1 MYDEYRGYL
10 FGQLDARE
18 GDPAPDWKSK
28 LEWLTTLTPPFGK
41 NPPPGQ
47 VTPADAPHHGITI
60 MIDGGGN
67 ARGRI
72 WLPTDDYVESGGN
85 RWYTHEMQVIADGP
99 SGGIVWAWQDK
110 GGASVRSFS
119 GSPVQPPVQ
128 PPGGGGGGGGGLTEE
143 DVRRMID
150 EALAP
155 IYAEAVFY
163 GMKVGLKTQ
172 EWDGKEGR
180 MVSARRDV
188 KNTPLYANQD
198 HTGNFETFTVKRGE

>member
-1 MYDEYRGYL
+1 MYDEYRAYL
-10 FGQLDARE
+10 FNQLGARE
-18 GDPAPDWKSK
+18 GDPAPNWKVQ
-28 LEWLTTLTPPFGK
+28 LETLTQLNPPFGK

-60 MIDGGGN
+60 MIDAGNN

-85 RWYTHEMQVIADGP
+85 KWYTHEMQVIADGP

-119 GSPVQPPVQ
+119 GGAVQPPIQ
-128 PPGGGGGGGGGLTEE
+128 PPPSGGTGLTEE
-143 DVRRMID
+143 DVRRMIE
-150 EALAP
+150 EAVSP

-163 GMKVGLKTQ
+163 GMKLALKTQ
-172 EWDGKEGR
+172 EWDGKPGR

-198 HTGNFETFTVKRGE
+198 HVGNFETFEVKRGE